1 VEANAC
7 AGQYIN
13 HRHKPRDTESGAV
26 AFEQVSKVENTT
38 MTFTPKHPPSA
49 SMNEGEDH
57 DKRSSNSSCN
67 RLQLYLY
74 AREYFHE

>member
-13 HRHKPRDTESGAV
+13 HRRKPRDAETEAV
-26 AFEQVSKVENTT
+26 GFEQARKVENTK
-38 MTFTPKHPPSA
+38 MTFTPKHPPAA
-49 SMNEGEDH
+49 STNEGEDH
-57 DKRSSNSSCN
+57 DKRNSNFPGN
-67 RLQLYLY
+67 QLQLYLY